1 MVYQKKSVY
10 FKVLP
15 LFWLF
20 TGLFWGHETLRGQ
33 EGQPKRYL
41 VASASVHYAIRS
53 PEGQGTKTLFFDH
66 YGMRES
72 LRETLQKNGKTVRD
86 QMTIINNG
94 KAYHINLLKGSGSVG
109 DISGNMQMMQMAGGK
124 DMSATGM
131 KMLKSMGG
139 KMTGHENFLGK
150 NCEKW
155 ELNTMGKTTMLI
167 WQGIPL
173 KTETRVMGMTTAETA
188 TSVKTGQTYAE
199 ADFQPPRGI
208 KIEQPDPAG
217 MGMGA
222 AGMQMS
228 ADDKAQ
234 MKKMMNMSY
243 ADFKKLMKQKEPDMS
258 EEEIK
263 QTYNMMKQM
272 GKYIK

>member
-1 MVYQKKSVY
+1 MFSNQKRPFNGKMHAVILLITG
-10 FKVLP
+10 FF
-15 LFWLF
+15 LFHF
-20 TGLFWGHETLRGQ
+20 AVQAQVGQ
-33 EGQPKRYL
+33 AKRYH
-41 VASASVHYAIRS
+41 VKSAKISYRISS
-53 PEGQGTKTLFFDH
+53 PEGQGTTILFFDR

-72 LRETLQKNGKTVRD
+72 KHETLQKNGKTVKD
-86 QMTIINNG
+86 QLTIINNG
-94 KAYHINLLKGSGSVG
+94 KAYVINLLDHTGIAK

-139 KMTGHENFLGK
+139 KLTGHENFLGK

-173 KTETRVMGMTTAETA
+173 KTETRVMGMTNAETA
-188 TSVKTGQTYAE
+188 ISVKTGQTYAE

-208 KIEQPDPAG
+208 KMETPEPMN
-217 MGMGA
+217 MG
-222 AGMQMS
+222 GMQMS

-258 EEEIK
+258 EEELK